1 MQYVEFL
8 MYNTSNAFHRK
19 VRRIEHPTLTNIENK
34 TSKIS
39 KLLRLVTLIIQR
51 KLIVLTKRPTLF
63 DVMYIKKFDVPFIR
77 HYNIRCN
84 VSLPTHTSK
93 WIRCN
98 VFSVIRVYEMKD
110 FEIRTSPSGCQRLET
125 GSSYRQPDVNNK
137 NDQVAATTDFYS
149 L

>member
-39 KLLRLVTLIIQR
+39 KLLRLVTLRIQR

-63 DVMYIKKFDVPFIR
+63 DVMYIEKFDVPFIR
-77 HYNIRCN
+77 HYNILCN

-93 WIRCN
+93 
-98 VFSVIRVYEMKD
+98 
-110 FEIRTSPSGCQRLET
+110 
-125 GSSYRQPDVNNK
+125 
-137 NDQVAATTDFYS
+137 
-149 L
+149 

>member
-1 MQYVEFL
+1 

-19 VRRIEHPTLTNIENK
+19 VQCIVHPTLNYIENK

-39 KLLRLVTLIIQR
+39 KVPRLVTLIIQR

-93 WIRCN
+93 
-98 VFSVIRVYEMKD
+98 
-110 FEIRTSPSGCQRLET
+110 
-125 GSSYRQPDVNNK
+125 
-137 NDQVAATTDFYS
+137 
-149 L
+149 